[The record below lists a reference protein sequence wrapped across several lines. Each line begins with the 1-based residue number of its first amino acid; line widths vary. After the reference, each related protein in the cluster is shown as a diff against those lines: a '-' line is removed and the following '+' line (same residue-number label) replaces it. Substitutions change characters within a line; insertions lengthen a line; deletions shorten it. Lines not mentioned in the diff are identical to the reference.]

1 MPFEHHW
8 EMAGVLIVYR
18 GDLVLEEVLA
28 SHSRVACD
36 PRFDDLRF
44 VVVDLRF
51 VERVLLAANDLVEI
65 NAFLTGPRLT
75 NPGICIAVITE
86 NPAALSAV
94 VLDANLPDR
103 NHDVRIFP
111 SMEAA
116 RRMVAQWRSTDGLT
130 GGLL

>member
-8 EMAGVLIVYR
+8 DTSGVFIVYR

-51 VERVLLAANDLVEI
+51 VERVLLAVNDLVEI
-65 NAFLTGPRLT
+65 NAFLTGPKLC
-75 NPGICIAVITE
+75 NPGIYIVVVTE
-86 NPAALSAV
+86 SAPALSAV
-94 VLDANLPDR
+94 ALYANLPDR
-103 NHDVRIFP
+103 NYDVRICP
-111 SMEAA
+111 TMESA
-116 RRMVAQWRSTDGLT
+116 RKMVAQWRSADGLT
-130 GGLL
+130 GGCP